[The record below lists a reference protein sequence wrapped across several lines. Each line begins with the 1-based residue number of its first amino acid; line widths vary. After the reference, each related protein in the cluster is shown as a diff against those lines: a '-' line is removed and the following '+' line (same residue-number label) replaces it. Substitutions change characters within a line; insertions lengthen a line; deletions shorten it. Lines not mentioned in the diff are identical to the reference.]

1 DKLNTTISAISK
13 QIGAAFTPAVTE
25 GAEALGDFFKNI
37 ATSDDAMQGIV
48 STLADIGLVI
58 AGAATALERLGEVAI
73 WTIGAFSFNLDK
85 ARQLTDRMRSA
96 TDQFGNT
103 VTTMAARIKTAGDN
117 TGEYTLRI
125 IELQQEMREANTTAE
140 RQLEIQ
146 RELGELYKEQDKISL
161 RAQAGG
167 AGALADAR
175 EALIEASERMVEER
189 DQLVRSA

>member
-1 DKLNTTISAISK
+1 RGKRLSA
-13 QIGAAFTPAVTE
+13 AV
-25 GAEALGDFFKNI
+25 
-37 ATSDDAMQGIV
+37 
-48 STLADIGLVI
+48 
-58 AGAATALERLGEVAI
+58 
-73 WTIGAFSFNLDK
+73 
-85 ARQLTDRMRSA
+85 
-96 TDQFGNT
+96 
-103 VTTMAARIKTAGDN
+103 KTAGDK
-117 TGEYTLRI
+117 TEEYTLRI

-189 DQLVRSA
+189 DQLVRSAGRLGFSETALSVLNADLSQLSEHERARLETLRSAYMDVSSRLEDTRNRTQMVTRELDKSMDAMQKLSEMG